1 MPVPPEPVTAT
12 PPHSVDVEHLYRL
25 YQRKLQRAVAHAVT
39 ASPELIEDACQFAW
53 TMLLRARSEPG
64 DVFAWL
70 RLVAIRQAYA
80 LSRVERRALHLEA
93 LDTGDGWDAVIP
105 DSASLDDTIEARWAL
120 RVLAELPQRQRQD
133 LSLHVAGFSYREIAE
148 MTGSRTFTN
157 VNKHLVKARARVRL
171 ARLQQSDRRG

>member
-1 MPVPPEPVTAT
+1 MPVPPEPSPARSQ
-12 PPHSVDVEHLYRL
+12 HSVDVEHLYRQ
-25 YQRKLQRAVAHAVT
+25 YQRQLQRAVAHVVT

-53 TMLLRARSEPG
+53 TMLLSARSEPC

-70 RLVAIRQAYA
+70 RLVAIRQAYL

-93 LDTGDGWDAVIP
+93 LDTADGWDQVIP
-105 DSASLDDTIEARWAL
+105 DTVSLDDTIEARWAL

-148 MTGSRTFTN
+148 MTGGRTFTN

-171 ARLQQSDRRG
+171 ARLQRSELRG